1 MEGDVK
7 EWKEWL
13 PLGKEIQK
21 LGVRG
26 GEERRWGRKLSL
38 LFRKMSTMCI
48 ERFIQTELNLKM
60 LKKKK
65 VNSLRSLTMSVHYK
79 ILNTYHV
86 VSTQQVH

>member
-1 MEGDVK
+1 MEGDVR

-38 LFRKMSTMCI
+38 LFRKNVYC
-48 ERFIQTELNLKM
+48 
-60 LKKKK
+60 
-65 VNSLRSLTMSVHYK
+65 VHRAF
-79 ILNTYHV
+79 H
-86 VSTQQVH
+86 